1 MNIIQKIRKFFS
13 DKNSL
18 EKKIEIL
25 ISQNQKILKE
35 TKLHNKELITDFET
49 TNHKISKE
57 NSFPSEKLITDFEI
71 KNNKTS
77 VKFVAITES
86 EMIKTLPEIYLNK
99 ESQESISG
107 TLSNITG
114 GLANVGITST
124 ATYGLF
130 QATANPATLMQLSG
144 GGVSSAVVNGGQI
157 TQQAGFV
164 QAGTTMFTPMIIFQ
178 VASVITG
185 QYYMNNISKQL
196 NSIQE
201 KLDELLNLFHIERQ
215 AKLVKSFQFITEIL
229 NKQNFVIED
238 FVLLKMILSEL
249 TDIREEYFLM
259 VQNSVE
265 NIKNNNRYSALNS
278 LSEAKKIAQEFEKTG
293 FIFKMKTSLIADEL
307 FHLAKMAEFHM
318 NVCYKNPDSN
328 RINHLSKKFEE
339 ISKFEINELSFNR
352 TEKLYKEIKED
363 TLGWIKYS
371 ENESWFN
378 QSEIKQIRINI
389 ENGFKEF
396 EIVKAEK
403 FVSISKSYKDITSPF
418 NQDKTIIIDNREGKG
433 KLYIE

>member
-35 TKLHNKELITDFET
+35 TKLHNKELITDFVT

-57 NSFPSEKLITDFEI
+57 KSFPSEKLITDFEI

-114 GLANVGITST
+114 GLTNVGITST

-229 NKQNFVIED
+229 NKQTFVIED

-278 LSEAKKIAQEFEKTG
+278 LSEAKK
-293 FIFKMKTSLIADEL
+293 
-307 FHLAKMAEFHM
+307 
-318 NVCYKNPDSN
+318 
-328 RINHLSKKFEE
+328 
-339 ISKFEINELSFNR
+339 
-352 TEKLYKEIKED
+352 
-363 TLGWIKYS
+363 
-371 ENESWFN
+371 
-378 QSEIKQIRINI
+378 
-389 ENGFKEF
+389 
-396 EIVKAEK
+396 
-403 FVSISKSYKDITSPF
+403 
-418 NQDKTIIIDNREGKG
+418 
-433 KLYIE
+433 

>member
-1 MNIIQKIRKFFS
+1 MNIIQRIRNLFS
-13 DKNSL
+13 SKNSL
-18 EKKIEIL
+18 EAKIETL
-25 ISQNQKILKE
+25 ISQNNKLLKE
-35 TKLHNKELITDFET
+35 NNL
-49 TNHKISKE
+49 
-57 NSFPSEKLITDFEI
+57 PSEKLITDFEI
-71 KNNKTS
+71 KNSNTS
-77 VKFVAITES
+77 IKFEGITDS
-86 EMIKTLPEIYLNK
+86 EMIKNLPEIYLNK
-99 ESQESISG
+99 ESQETISG

-130 QATANPATLMQLSG
+130 QATANPATLMQLSS
-144 GGVSSAVVNGGQI
+144 GGVGSAVVNGGQI

-215 AKLVKSFQFITEIL
+215 AKLVKSFQFISEIL

-259 VQNSVE
+259 VQNSVA
-265 NIKNNNRYSALNS
+265 NIKNNNLYSALNS

-307 FHLAKMAEFHM
+307 YHLTKMAEFHM
-318 NVCYKNPDSN
+318 NICYKNPDSN
-328 RINHLSKKFEE
+328 RISHLSKKIEE
-339 ISKFEINELSFNR
+339 ISKFDIKELSFNR
-352 TEKLYKEIKED
+352 TNNLYKEMKED
-363 TLGWIKYS
+363 TLGSIKYS
-371 ENESWFN
+371 EKESWFN
-378 QSEIKQIRINI
+378 ESEIKLIRINI

-396 EIVKAEK
+396 EKVKSEK
-403 FVSISKSYKDITSPF
+403 FMSINKSYKNLILPF
-418 NQDKTIIIDNREGKG
+418 NEDKKIIIDNREGKG

>member
-1 MNIIQKIRKFFS
+1 MNLIQKIRNIFGN
-13 DKNSL
+13 KNSL

-25 ISQNQKILKE
+25 ITQNNKLLKE
-35 TKLHNKELITDFET
+35 NNL
-49 TNHKISKE
+49 
-57 NSFPSEKLITDFEI
+57 PSEKLITDFEI
-71 KNNKTS
+71 KNNNAS
-77 VKFVAITES
+77 VKFEGITDS
-86 EMIKTLPEIYLNK
+86 EMIKKLPEIYLNK
-99 ESQESISG
+99 ESQETISG

-130 QATANPATLMQLSG
+130 QATANPATLMQLSS
-144 GGVSSAVVNGGQI
+144 GGVGSAVVNGGQI

-164 QAGTTMFTPMIIFQ
+164 QAGTTIFTPMIIFQ

-215 AKLVKSFQFITEIL
+215 AKLVKSFQFISEIL

-265 NIKNNNRYSALNS
+265 NIKKNNLYSALNS
-278 LSEAKKIAQEFEKTG
+278 LSKAKKIAQEFEKTG

-307 FHLAKMAEFHM
+307 YHLAKMAEFHM
-318 NVCYKNPDSN
+318 NICYKNPDSN
-328 RINHLSKKFEE
+328 RISHLSEKFEE
-339 ISKFEINELSFNR
+339 ISNFDINELSFNR
-352 TEKLYKEIKED
+352 TNDLYKEIKED

-371 ENESWFN
+371 EKESWFN
-378 QSEIKQIRINI
+378 ESEIKLIRINI
-389 ENGFKEF
+389 ENGFNEF
-396 EIVKAEK
+396 EKVKSEK
-403 FVSISKSYKDITSPF
+403 FISINKSYKNLTLPF
-418 NQDKTIIIDNREGKG
+418 NQDKKIIIDNREGKG

>member
-1 MNIIQKIRKFFS
+1 MAIIKNRMNLIQKIRNIFGN
-13 DKNSL
+13 KNSL

-25 ISQNQKILKE
+25 ITQNNKLLKE
-35 TKLHNKELITDFET
+35 NNL
-49 TNHKISKE
+49 
-57 NSFPSEKLITDFEI
+57 PSEKLITDFEI
-71 KNNKTS
+71 KNNNAS
-77 VKFVAITES
+77 VKFEGITDS
-86 EMIKTLPEIYLNK
+86 EMIKKLPEIYLNK
-99 ESQESISG
+99 ESQETISG

-130 QATANPATLMQLSG
+130 QATANPATLMQLSS
-144 GGVSSAVVNGGQI
+144 GGVGSAVVNGGQI

-164 QAGTTMFTPMIIFQ
+164 QAGTTIFTPMIIFQ

-215 AKLVKSFQFITEIL
+215 AKLVKSFQFISEIL

-265 NIKNNNRYSALNS
+265 NIKKNNLYSALNS
-278 LSEAKKIAQEFEKTG
+278 LSKAKKIAQEFEKTG

-307 FHLAKMAEFHM
+307 YHLAKMAEFHM
-318 NVCYKNPDSN
+318 NICYKNPDSN
-328 RINHLSKKFEE
+328 RISHLSEKFEE
-339 ISKFEINELSFNR
+339 ISNFDINELSFNR
-352 TEKLYKEIKED
+352 TNDLYKEIKED

-371 ENESWFN
+371 EKESWFN
-378 QSEIKQIRINI
+378 ESEIKLIRINI
-389 ENGFKEF
+389 ENGFNEF
-396 EIVKAEK
+396 EKVKSEK
-403 FVSISKSYKDITSPF
+403 FISINKSYKNLTLPF
-418 NQDKTIIIDNREGKG
+418 NQDKKIIIDNREGKG